1 MTDFLKK
8 INRFAWLA
16 LVAVLPITSMP
27 AVASLLGSDSV
38 ASPAILFMLVI
49 TVLWLLPGIIKGR
62 KFSIHILPLLIFCL
76 IAIIAT
82 FLSLFYDVPA
92 FKGIDQ
98 FAPTLS
104 ALATLAIGFLFF
116 VVASSYLIKMDE
128 LSLTVRVLNW
138 SGLVM
143 LVWCAMQVFFWYGPN
158 HYPQWMFDFQGL
170 LSARVL
176 YRQRINGF
184 ALEPSWLAH
193 QLNMLYLPMWL
204 ACTVKKYTFHKF
216 RIWKFSFEN
225 LLLIGGIG
233 ALVFSLSRVG
243 FAAFFT
249 MLTVAAVILHDRMVT
264 VIEKKVRKKGGADK
278 DRSNHKIISVLLVLA
293 YLAVIAGTV
302 FLFTKIDPRMEN
314 LFNFSFAQDNPLL
327 RFFNEL
333 KFGDRVIYWLT
344 GWNIFNHYPLMG
356 VGLGNAGFYFSKY
369 LPAYGWSLVEV
380 EYLLNRTQLLLNVK
394 SLWSRLLAETGI
406 FGFSIYIGWL
416 LSMIPALITKAVS
429 DKRNL
434 SVFGLTGCFVLAA
447 MIFEGFSIDSFAM
460 PYWWISLGLA
470 VAKID
475 G

>member
-38 ASPAILFMLVI
+38 ASPGDPFYAGHYGFMAAARNYQRQE
-49 TVLWLLPGIIKGR
+49 VLYSYPAAAD
-62 KFSIHILPLLIFCL
+62 ILPDRDHRHIP
-76 IAIIAT
+76 I
-82 FLSLFYDVPA
+82 LFYDVPA

-143 LVWCAMQVFFWYGPN
+143 LVWCAIAGVLLVWPEPLPAVDVRFPGFAFRQGAVPPA
-158 HYPQWMFDFQGL
+158 HQWL
-170 LSARVL
+170 R
-176 YRQRINGF
+176 

-249 MLTVAAVILHDRMVT
+249 MLAVAAVILHDRMVT

-380 EYLLNRTQLLLNVK
+380 EYLLNRTQQ
-394 SLWSRLLAETGI
+394 
-406 FGFSIYIGWL
+406 FY
-416 LSMIPALITKAVS
+416 
-429 DKRNL
+429 
-434 SVFGLTGCFVLAA
+434 
-447 MIFEGFSIDSFAM
+447 
-460 PYWWISLGLA
+460 
-470 VAKID
+470 
-475 G
+475 